1 MMRTKTKTEGNDR
14 DVSYTL
20 CNGCLAAKQTKNQS
34 SGAIGPHSVEYTTA
48 FLNTRTLQNVLSINY
63 I

>member
-1 MMRTKTKTEGNDR
+1 MTEMYHTHYAMG
-14 DVSYTL
+14 V
-20 CNGCLAAKQTKNQS
+20 CLAAKQTKNQS
-34 SGAIGPHSVEYTTA
+34 SGAVGPHSVEYTTA